1 MEDTIT
7 STQNTTQNPM
17 LRAMTIRNFRLLWL
31 GQATSLLGD
40 QFHMVAGAWLVLKMT
55 ADPLALGGVLAAG
68 GITRAFFTLIGG
80 AVSDRVSPRRLM
92 IFSDIFRL
100 LLSALLAVQIMT
112 GTLQVWMFYVYA
124 ILNGILGGLFG
135 PAAMSIIPRLV
146 PEQDLQGGNSVVTGS
161 NQLISF
167 LGPATAGAL
176 VAAFKV
182 PSTGAG
188 VAMAFDAIT
197 FLVSILTL
205 SQMHITA
212 ERVEKAAARITELF
226 SSLRAGIAYLVK
238 DPALRFMF
246 LLMAVAN
253 LAFGGPVI
261 VGIPYLANTR
271 FPEGAAAYGLIISG
285 YAGGNLLGVILSGA
299 FPRQSRRFI
308 ELFLVAMFAM
318 FAAGLASLGW
328 IPFTWLAMT
337 DLFILGILNGYLQII
352 FITALQR
359 NTPKEMLGRLMSL
372 VLLAGMSLVP
382 LSQAI
387 AGSFLRWSVTALYLT
402 GGGLL
407 LACAIFLSIPRVS
420 RTLSAKIFEDQ
431 SQTGILQ

>member
-1 MEDTIT
+1 
-7 STQNTTQNPM
+7 M
-17 LRAMTIRNFRLLWL
+17 LRVMTLSNFRLLWL

-68 GITRAFFTLIGG
+68 GITRAVFTLIGG
-80 AVSDRVSPRRLM
+80 AISDRVSPRRLM

-100 LLSALLAVQIMT
+100 LLSALLAAQIMT

-161 NQLISF
+161 SQLISF
-167 LGPATAGAL
+167 LGPAAAGAM

-182 PSTGAG
+182 AATGAG
-188 VAMAFDAIT
+188 VAIAFDAIT

-205 SQMHITA
+205 SLMHISA
-212 ERVEKAAARITELF
+212 ERVEKISAHISEVFT
-226 SSLRAGIAYLVK
+226 SMRAGIAYLVK
-238 DPALRFMF
+238 DPALRLIFI
-246 LLMAVAN
+246 LMAVAN

-261 VGIPYLANTR
+261 VGVPYLANTR

-285 YAGGNLLGVILSGA
+285 YAGGNLMGIILSGA
-299 FPRQSRRFI
+299 FPRPSRRSI
-308 ELFLVAMFAM
+308 ELFLVTMFAM

-337 DLFILGILNGYLQII
+337 DLFILGILNGYQQIL

-387 AGSFLRWSVTALYLT
+387 AGSFLRWSAVALYLT
-402 GGGLL
+402 SAGLL
-407 LACAIFLSIPRVS
+407 LACAIFLSIPRIG
-420 RTLSAKIFEDQ
+420 RILSNKVYADQ
-431 SQTGILQ
+431 SQA

>member
-1 MEDTIT
+1 MENTIP
-7 STQNTTQNPM
+7 STQTKTSNSM
-17 LRAMTIRNFRLLWL
+17 LEVLALRNFRLLWL

-55 ADPLALGGVLAAG
+55 GDPLALGGVLAAG
-68 GITRAFFTLIGG
+68 GITRAIFTLIGG

-92 IFSDIFRL
+92 IFSDVFRL
-100 LLSALLAVQIMT
+100 LLSALLAAQIMT
-112 GTLQVWMFYVYA
+112 GTLQVWMFYLYA
-124 ILNGILGGLFG
+124 ILNGLLGGLFG

-146 PEQDLQGGNSVVTGS
+146 PEQDLQGGNSIVTGS
-161 NQLISF
+161 SQLISF
-167 LGPATAGAL
+167 LGPAAAGTM

-182 PSTGAG
+182 ASTGAG

-197 FLVSILTL
+197 FLVSIFTL
-205 SQMHITA
+205 SLMHITV
-212 ERVEKAAARITELF
+212 ERVEKTAARISEVFT
-226 SSLRAGIAYLVK
+226 SMRAGIAYLVK

-246 LLMAVAN
+246 ILIAVAN

-271 FPEGAAAYGLIISG
+271 FPEGAAAYGMIISG
-285 YAGGNLLGVILSGA
+285 YAGGNLLGIILSGA

-308 ELFLVAMFAM
+308 ELFLVVMFAM

-328 IPFTWLAMT
+328 IPFMWLAMA
-337 DLFILGILNGYLQII
+337 DLFILGILNGYLQILL
-352 FITALQR
+352 ITALQR
-359 NTPKEMLGRLMSL
+359 NTPKAMLGRLMSL

-387 AGSFLRWSVTALYLT
+387 AGTFLRWSVIALYLT

-407 LACAIFLSIPRVS
+407 LACAIFLSIPHIGRI
-420 RTLSAKIFEDQ
+420 LSNKIIGDQ
-431 SQTGILQ
+431 SEV

>member
-1 MEDTIT
+1 MEITIP
-7 STQNTTQNPM
+7 STQMKPRNPM
-17 LRAMTIRNFRLLWL
+17 VKVISLRNFRLLWL

-55 ADPLALGGVLAAG
+55 GDPLALGGVLAAG
-68 GITRAFFTLIGG
+68 GISRAIFTLVGG
-80 AVSDRVSPRRLM
+80 AISDRISPRRLM

-100 LLSALLAVQIMT
+100 LLAALLAAQILT
-112 GTLQVWMFYVYA
+112 GTLQVWMFYAYA
-124 ILNGILGGLFG
+124 ILNGLLGGLFG

-167 LGPATAGAL
+167 LGPAAAGAV

-205 SQMHITA
+205 SWMHIPA
-212 ERVEKAAARITELF
+212 DRVERTAARITEVF
-226 SSLRAGIAYLVK
+226 TSMRTGIAYLVK
-238 DPALRFMF
+238 DPALRLMF
-246 LLMAVAN
+246 ILMAVAN

-271 FPEGAAAYGLIISG
+271 FPEGAAAYGMIISG

-308 ELFLVAMFAM
+308 EVFLVVMFVL

-328 IPFTWLAMT
+328 ISFTWLAMT
-337 DLFILGILNGYLQII
+337 DLFILGILNGYLQILL
-352 FITALQR
+352 ITALQH

-387 AGSFLRWSVTALYLT
+387 AGSFLRWSVVALYLT
-402 GGGLL
+402 SGGLL
-407 LACAIFLSIPRVS
+407 LACAIFLSIPRIG
-420 RTLSAKIFEDQ
+420 RILSAKVYVDQ
-431 SQTGILQ
+431 SQA